1 MQFEYKKV
9 PIPEDPNAP
18 WFPLPLVKVR
28 LSYKD
33 RIIQF
38 DALIDSG
45 ADVSLFH
52 ASAAKALGINLRG
65 GIKQDYFG
73 VSGHKIEAYFHTV
86 KFQIVGEAES
96 IELAVGFTAS
106 EGVSALLGQADFFQ
120 AYKISFERY
129 KERIE
134 ISPAPKK

>member
-1 MQFEYKKV
+1 L
-9 PIPEDPNAP
+9 I
-18 WFPLPLVKVR
+18 KVR

-33 RIIQF
+33 KIIQL

-52 ASAAKALGINLRG
+52 ASAAKALGIDLAS
-65 GIKQDYFG
+65 GIKQEYFG

-86 KFQIVGEAES
+86 KFQIVGAPDVM
-96 IELAVGFTAS
+96 ELAVGFTES
-106 EGVSALLGQADFFQ
+106 EGVSALLGQADIFQ

-129 KERIE
+129 
-134 ISPAPKK
+134 